1 MRQRSSPRRHR
12 SAQARG
18 RRSWGALVLLLA
30 VALAT
35 PIVAKRQIRRAGEES
50 CDRAC
55 LRGLLTQYLDAMIAH
70 APARLPVAKG
80 VRFTED
86 TVEKPLGEGL
96 WKTASRLRS
105 YRQDILDVRAGVA
118 GMHTIV
124 EESGAPVLLQLRLK
138 VSDRRIAEVE
148 TTVVRSRDEG
158 VVFLPDEFTEANA
171 AMNVIPAAGQTNTR
185 EDAIRIAQ
193 LYPAGLRAGSFVAV
207 GAPFAADAYRFEN
220 GRLMAGPGC
229 TFRPDCVDIKTQ
241 KIPTLPEV
249 ASRVAAVDE
258 ELGIVWLR
266 MDFGAGSLP
275 DKTKSLIVWEAF
287 KVYGGQIHA
296 VEAFM
301 EQMPRASSS
310 GWEGRGTP

>member
-1 MRQRSSPRRHR
+1 VARRQ
-12 SAQARG
+12 
-18 RRSWGALVLLLA
+18 L
-30 VALAT
+30 
-35 PIVAKRQIRRAGEES
+35 RQAGEQS

-55 LRGLLTQYLDAMIAH
+55 LRGLLTQSLDAMIAH
-70 APARLPVAKG
+70 TPGRLPLANG

-118 GMHTIV
+118 GTHTIV
-124 EESGAPVLLQLRLK
+124 EENGAPVLFQLRLK
-138 VSDRRIAEVE
+138 VSDRRILEVE
-148 TTVVRSRDEG
+148 TMVVRSREEG
-158 VVFLPDEFTEANA
+158 VIFQPDEFKEATA
-171 AMNVIPAAGQTNTR
+171 AMNVTPSPAQRNTR

-193 LYPAGLRAGSFVAV
+193 LYPAGLRAGSFVTV
-207 GAPFAADAYRFEN
+207 DAPFAADAYRFEN

-229 TFRPDCVDIKTQ
+229 TFRPDCTDIRTQ

-249 ASRVAAVDE
+249 TSRVAAVDE

-275 DKTKSLIVWEAF
+275 DKTRSLIVWEAF

-296 VEAFM
+296 VEALM
-301 EQMPRASSS
+301 EQMPRGSSS
-310 GWEGRGTP
+310 GWGDGGTR